1 MHYCYSTIFR
11 IFKPVHINNCLE
23 IKMFVISGVT
33 GNTGSIVAQA
43 LLDKGK
49 DVRVIVRS
57 EEKGKVWQDK
67 GAEVVV
73 ADLFDINAMTTALT
87 GAENAYLLLPPDL
100 THDDFLGSRKILAE
114 NLIKAIEGS
123 KIERVTILSSVG
135 AQRKDKTGPIRTVS
149 YFESLLKDK
158 PVKSTAIRPGFF
170 LENWCDVLPL
180 VLNNAILPSFLQPL
194 DYKIDMVAT
203 QDIGHTIADALLH
216 PSNAP
221 HRVIELKGAQQYSTN
236 DVAQAFGKALGK
248 EVTPV
253 AVPHEEWQ
261 GTLTHAGL
269 STTSADLIIEMY
281 DSLNEG
287 LLTYSDAPTLT
298 GETGLDAF
306 VQKLV
311 A

>member
-1 MHYCYSTIFR
+1 
-11 IFKPVHINNCLE
+11 
-23 IKMFVISGVT
+23 MFVISGVT

-49 DVRVIVRS
+49 DVRVIVRD

-73 ADLFDINAMTTALT
+73 ADLFDISAMTSALT

-100 THDDFLGSRKILAE
+100 THDDFLGSRKTLAE

-123 KIERVTILSSVG
+123 KIEHVTILSSVG
-135 AQRKDKTGPIRTVS
+135 AQLKEKTGPIRTVS

-180 VLNNAILPSFLQPL
+180 VLNNAILPSFLLPL

-203 QDIGHTIADALLH
+203 QDIGHTVADALLH
-216 PSNAP
+216 SSDDP
-221 HRVIELKGAQQYSTN
+221 HRVIELKGAQQYSAN
-236 DVAQAFGKALGK
+236 DVAQAFAKALGK

-261 GTLTHAGL
+261 STLTHAGL

-281 DSLNEG
+281 DSINDG
-287 LLTYSDAPTLT
+287 FITYSDAPTLT

>member
-1 MHYCYSTIFR
+1 
-11 IFKPVHINNCLE
+11 
-23 IKMFVISGVT
+23 MFVISGVT
-33 GNTGSIVAQA
+33 GNTGSIVAQT

-49 DVRVIVRS
+49 DVRVIVRN

-73 ADLFDINAMTTALT
+73 ADLFDISAMTTALT

-100 THDDFLGSRKILAE
+100 THDDFLGSRKTLAE
-114 NLIKAIEGS
+114 NLVKAIEGS

-135 AQRKDKTGPIRTVS
+135 AHHKDKTGPIRTVS
-149 YFESLLKDK
+149 YFESILKDK

-180 VLNNAILPSFLQPL
+180 VLNNAILPSFIQPL

-203 QDIGHTIADALLH
+203 QDIGHTVADALLH
-216 PSNAP
+216 PSDDL
-221 HRVIELKGAQQYSTN
+221 HRVVELKGARQYSAN
-236 DVAQAFGKALGK
+236 DVAQAFTKALGK
-248 EVTPV
+248 DVIPV

-261 GTLTHAGL
+261 GALTHAGL
-269 STTSADLIIEMY
+269 STTSADLMIEMF
-281 DSLNEG
+281 DSINDG
-287 LLTYSDAPTLT
+287 FISYSDAPTLT

-306 VQKLV
+306 VRKLV

>member
-1 MHYCYSTIFR
+1 
-11 IFKPVHINNCLE
+11 
-23 IKMFVISGVT
+23 MFVISGVT
-33 GNTGSIVAQA
+33 GNTGSIVAQT

-73 ADLFDINAMTTALT
+73 ADLFDINAMTTALN

-100 THDDFLGSRKILAE
+100 TQEDFLGSRKTLAE
-114 NLIKAIEGS
+114 NLVKAIEGS

-135 AQRKDKTGPIRTVS
+135 AQLKDKTGPIRTVS

-203 QDIGHTIADALLH
+203 QDIGHTVANALLH
-216 PSNAP
+216 PSDDP
-221 HRVIELKGAQQYSTN
+221 HRVIELKGAQQYSAN
-236 DVAQAFGKALGK
+236 DVAQAFTKALGK

-253 AVPHEEWQ
+253 AVPHEEWH

-281 DSLNEG
+281 DSLNDG
-287 LLTYSDAPTLT
+287 FITYSDAPTLT